1 MVEVGHRKYDLGED
15 VIKALRESADVLV
28 LIGFNRLLKGHVLD
42 ACKHGV
48 LSTHPSNTFEKR
60 GRPDTFF
67 EWINENKTL
76 TYSLQRLNNS
86 VDGGEVITQEK
97 VDISSAKSLSEAKYL
112 VRTVRPK
119 LYVPGLTKL
128 ENGEKSFP
136 VPGSESELT
145 RSRDR
150 DRIENIVKYLL
161 VSLKRRYR

>member
-1 MVEVGHRKYDLGED
+1 MKYDLGED

-67 EWINENKTL
+67 EWISENKTL
-76 TYSLQRLNNS
+76 TYTLQRLNNS

-97 VDISSAKSLSEAKYL
+97 VDISSAKSLSEAKWL

-119 LYVPGLTKL
+119 LYVPALTKL
-128 ENGEKSFP
+128 EDGEKIFP
-136 VPGSESELT
+136 VPGSKSVLT

-150 DRIENIVKYLL
+150 DRIRNVLKYLR
-161 VSLKRRYR
+161 VSLKKRYR